1 MKRIDRRS
9 LWLIG
14 LITMALGL
22 GSASAAQDAD
32 QKALLGRIRELMEAS
47 GQTRFV
53 TPTPGSRSVILAID
67 VSTPLYL
74 FLERGSIRGAAI
86 DKFYQAHEAGDMDAA
101 FDAFRAGMIPTV
113 RVTDYGWNGLGVM
126 LITDSGNQIPDIV
139 YRDVEGVFGRAREIT
154 DQDVANY
161 VAALETVI
169 QALEQL

>member
-1 MKRIDRRS
+1 
-9 LWLIG
+9 
-14 LITMALGL
+14 MALGL

-32 QKALLGRIRELMEAS
+32 QEALLGRIRELMEAS
-47 GQTRFV
+47 GRTRFV
-53 TPTPGSRSVILAID
+53 TPTPGSRSVILAIN
-67 VSTPLYL
+67 VSTQLYL

-86 DKFYQAHEAGDMDAA
+86 DEFYQAHESGDMDAA
-101 FDAFRAGMIPTV
+101 FDVFRTAVIPTV

-126 LITDSGNQIPDIV
+126 MTTDSGNQIADVV

-169 QALEQL
+169 QALEQR

>member
-1 MKRIDRRS
+1 
-9 LWLIG
+9 
-14 LITMALGL
+14 MALGL

-67 VSTPLYL
+67 VSTPLYM

-86 DKFYQAHEAGDMDAA
+86 DDFYQAHDAGDIDTA
-101 FDAFRAGMIPTV
+101 FEAFRVAVIPTV
-113 RVTDYGWNGLGVM
+113 RVTDYGWNGLGVAM
-126 LITDSGNQIPDIV
+126 TTDSGNQIADIV
-139 YRDVEGVFGRAREIT
+139 YRSVEGVFRRATEIT

-169 QALEQL
+169 QALERR